1 MLAQNNKRDE
11 IESNKRTKKGVV
23 FENKDIANKE
33 ISIK

>member
-1 MLAQNNKRDE
+1 MLAHKNKHEDIEINKR
-11 IESNKRTKKGVV
+11 IKKGVV

>member
-1 MLAQNNKRDE
+1 MLAHNNKREE
-11 IESNKRTKKGVV
+11 IESNKRAKKGVV